1 MSELNSEWTYFVI
14 SVLVHRYIV
23 VSSNPHN
30 LYVELSLELLDQEIV
45 ELECILHYFFY
56 LAHHLSLLLTQ
67 EVQ

>member
-30 LYVELSLELLDQEIV
+30 LYVKLSLELLDQEII
-45 ELECILHYFFY
+45 ELESILHYFFY
-56 LAHHLSLLLTQ
+56 LTHHLSLLLTQ